1 MDHFTRIIEKRVDG
15 IPAGIYSAC
24 SANEYVLKAALE
36 AGREN
41 NTPVLIEA
49 TANQCNQFGG
59 YTGMNPAGFVAFV
72 KRMAKESGLAPDML
86 ILGGDHLGP
95 LTWQN
100 ESESSAM
107 RKSDELIAQYVLA
120 GFTKIHLDTSMRLAG
135 DDRNVRLSDE
145 IIANRAARLAK
156 AAELAYARL
165 KAGDPMAP
173 PPLYVIGSEVP
184 IPGGVREH
192 KDSPECGVE
201 VTTPEQFSETYET
214 FKSVFHAG
222 GLEDAFSRVIG
233 VVIEAGIEFS
243 DDGIVEYDRNKAYA
257 LTNRLKQY
265 EGIVFEGH
273 STDYQTRQKLKQM
286 VEDGIAMLKVG
297 PALTF
302 YFREAVF
309 ALADIEKELSPGFP
323 SDLKAVLD
331 NEMINNPGNW
341 TNYYSGSDKEL
352 SFKRKYSLSDR
363 CRYYFPAKNVSN
375 ALGRLISN
383 INASRVP
390 LSLLSQFMPTAIARL
405 RESDSKITAE
415 NLIKARIKDCI
426 EDYLYATNIYL

>member
-1 MDHFTRIIEKRVDG
+1 VNHFARIIEKRAGGV
-15 IPAGIYSAC
+15 PAGIYSAC

-41 NTPVLIEA
+41 NAPVLIEA

-59 YTGMNPAGFVAFV
+59 YTGMSPANFMTFV
-72 KRMAKESGLAPDML
+72 KRMAQESGLPPDML

-107 RKSDELIAQYVLA
+107 SKSDELITQYVLA
-120 GFTKIHLDTSMRLAG
+120 GFTKIHLDTSMRLAD

-145 IIANRAARLAK
+145 IIAGRAARLAK
-156 AAELAYARL
+156 AAEVAYARL
-165 KAGDPMAP
+165 KADDPMAP
-173 PPLYVIGSEVP
+173 PPLYIIGSEVP
-184 IPGGVREH
+184 IPGGAQEN
-192 KDSPECGVE
+192 KESPECGVE

-214 FKSVFHAG
+214 FKSVFQAG

-233 VVIEAGIEFS
+233 VVIQAGVEFS
-243 DDGIVEYDRNKAYA
+243 DDAIVEYDRNQAKA
-257 LTNRLKQY
+257 LTDRLKRY

-286 VEDGIAMLKVG
+286 VEDGIAILKVG

-309 ALADIEKELSPGFP
+309 ALADIEKELDPQFP
-323 SDLKAVLD
+323 SGFKAVLD
-331 NEMINNPGNW
+331 SEMINSPENW
-341 TNYYSGSDKEL
+341 AKYYNGSDKEL

-363 CRYYFPAKNVSN
+363 CRYYFPAKNVSA

-383 INASRVP
+383 IDASRVP

-405 RESDSKITAE
+405 RESGSDITAE
-415 NLIKARIKDCI
+415 NLIKARVKDCI
-426 EDYLYATNIYL
+426 EDYLFATSIY